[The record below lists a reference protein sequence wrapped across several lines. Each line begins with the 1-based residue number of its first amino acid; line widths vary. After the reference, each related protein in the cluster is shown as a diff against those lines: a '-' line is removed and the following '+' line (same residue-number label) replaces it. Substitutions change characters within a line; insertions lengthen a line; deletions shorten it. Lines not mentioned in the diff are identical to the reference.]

1 MKIYVAEMTTRFI
14 TGREPL
20 EQFDAYRRKLDQAG
34 LPFVATAM
42 QRALD
47 RYDGKAV
54 QSVPERP

>member
-20 EQFDAYRRKLDQAG
+20 GHFDAYRRKLDQAG
-34 LPFVATAM
+34 LPFAVEAM

-47 RYDGKAV
+47 RYDSKAV
-54 QSVPERP
+54 QPGVARP